1 MHKKMCNKSQ
11 NNQDVANGSSLAR
24 PEQAK
29 GKWLLCGS
37 RFWPKLQ
44 GRRQEAAP
52 VVGLQNQ
59 GNTCYLNAI
68 LQCIVHTPLLYTS
81 LKELPSHCLRKEDER
96 RWLFE
101 LRQLLEDMSEAQDR
115 GQMAMSSKI
124 SELITVNKE
133 FTQGQQADAHEAF
146 MFIMERLLDGCL
158 AIGSDGVG
166 GVGCYDLSVTALSK
180 GSPAAKETLERN
192 SLMGFLFGMDLGQSV
207 RCRSCGACSKKS
219 HAEYCIYLRAA
230 TGLVEDTM
238 RSMGDGYGS
247 YGSYGS
253 YGGYQ
258 HRRSSSGSMF
268 SSHAHPDTSLEE
280 LFEAYTR
287 VEQIDGWAC
296 EKCNSR
302 LGCDQST
309 YIKNKPNILV
319 VYISRQKDTNRYG
332 KIKRMV
338 QFSEHFDLSPF
349 LEVEEVP
356 KRNRNLRYRLY
367 GVVVH
372 KDVNNSTFF
381 GHYIAYVRSRTT
393 WFKMD
398 DASVTRVPWST
409 VQDQQADLLFYAA
422 EQVDPVPWA
431 EDLVLDKQPEVP
443 QKTREATAT
452 NGTNGIHSAPVLA
465 SGSVQNGAC
474 GTVSANDGRM
484 NGTCSSSRL
493 EFLEVQKEVTGPSTT
508 SPRPSEVTDT
518 VTVTDGVTHCRVPR
532 HQENSE
538 AQEVVHEPVSSG
550 GFFDFDDLE
559 EKEEALKNA
568 ETPG

>member
-1 MHKKMCNKSQ
+1 VHKKICNKSQ
-11 NNQDVANGSSLAR
+11 NNQDVAISANGSSLAR
-24 PEQAK
+24 LAQAK

-44 GRRQEAAP
+44 GGRQEAAP

-68 LQCIVHTPLLYTS
+68 LQCIVHTPLLYPS

-146 MFIMERLLDGCL
+146 MLIMERLLDGCL
-158 AIGSDGVG
+158 AIDDGF
-166 GVGCYDLSVTALSK
+166 DLSVTAK
-180 GSPAAKETLERN
+180 GSPAAKEILERN

-207 RCRSCGACSKKS
+207 RCRSCRACSKKS

-230 TGLVEDTM
+230 TGLVEDSM
-238 RSMGDGYGS
+238 RSMGDG

-268 SSHAHPDTSLEE
+268 SSHAHPDTRLEE

-381 GHYIAYVRSRTT
+381 GHYIAYVKSRTT

-398 DASVTRVPWST
+398 DASVTRVTWST

-422 EQVDPVPWA
+422 DQVDPVPWA
-431 EDLVLDKQPEVP
+431 EELDKQPEV
-443 QKTREATAT
+443 QKTRE
-452 NGTNGIHSAPVLA
+452 GTNGIHPAPVIA
-465 SGSVQNGAC
+465 GNGAV
-474 GTVSANDGRM
+474 GVPVSANDGRM
-484 NGTCSSSRL
+484 NGTSSSSRL
-493 EFLEVQKEVTGPSTT
+493 EFVTGT
-508 SPRPSEVTDT
+508 SSPTETSRPSDVTDT
-518 VTVTDGVTHCRVPR
+518 VTDAVTHSTEPR

-538 AQEVVHEPVSSG
+538 AHQVEQVNEPVSSG

-559 EKEEALKNA
+559 EKEEALKKA

>member
-1 MHKKMCNKSQ
+1 MHKKICNKSQ
-11 NNQDVANGSSLAR
+11 NNQDVANGSLAR
-24 PEQAK
+24 LAQAK

-44 GRRQEAAP
+44 HSRQEAAP

-68 LQCIVHTPLLYTS
+68 LQCIVHTPLLYSS
-81 LKELPSHCLRKEDER
+81 LEELPSQCLRKEDER

-101 LRQLLEDMSEAQDR
+101 LWQLIEDMSEAKDR
-115 GQMAMSSKI
+115 GQMAMSKKI

-158 AIGSDGVG
+158 AIGSDG
-166 GVGCYDLSVTALSK
+166 CDLDITEAAKS
-180 GSPAAKETLERN
+180 SPAAKETLERN

-207 RCRSCGACSKKS
+207 RCRSCGSCSKKS

-230 TGLVEDTM
+230 MGLVEDNT
-238 RSMGDGYGS
+238 RSIGDGYGS
-247 YGSYGS
+247 YGSYG

-258 HRRSSSGSMF
+258 HRRSSSAGSMF
-268 SSHAHPDTSLEE
+268 SSHLHPDTSLEE

-349 LEVEEVP
+349 VEVEKVP
-356 KRNRNLRYRLY
+356 ARNRNLRYRLY

-398 DASVTRVPWST
+398 DASVTRVTWST

-422 EQVDPVPWA
+422 EQVNPVPWA
-431 EDLVLDKQPEVP
+431 EELDRLEPP
-443 QKTREATAT
+443 HREA
-452 NGTNGIHSAPVLA
+452 TNGIHPVLEA
-465 SGSVQNGAC
+465 V
-474 GTVSANDGRM
+474 GTVEGPNDGRM
-484 NGTCSSSRL
+484 NGTSSSSRSH
-493 EFLEVQKEVTGPSTT
+493 VAQEVTGPS
-508 SPRPSEVTDT
+508 PRPCTDVTEVS
-518 VTVTDGVTHCRVPR
+518 VTHKYPVPR
-532 HQENSE
+532 HQEVHSE
-538 AQEVVHEPVSSG
+538 AKEVNEPVSSG
-550 GFFDFDDLE
+550 GFFDFDDLD
-559 EKEEALKNA
+559 EKEEALKKA